1 MDPIPRRVK
10 EAEQKISILYEIMR
24 FVSSFLDVQLV
35 LDAIVQLLCSEFK
48 LDDCSIRLLDS
59 EGKLRIRS
67 QRGLSKECT
76 EKLREKLAIDR
87 YSENCFLTGFKSR
100 TGAKD
105 QRTDARVG
113 RKDATVACSGTAC
126 HLQRDVATDS
136 PRTQEFSYR
145 RRGPCPKAPRENAR

>member
-1 MDPIPRRVK
+1 
-10 EAEQKISILYEIMR
+10 MR

-76 EKLREKLAIDR
+76 EKLREKL
-87 YSENCFLTGFKSR
+87 SGFW
-100 TGAKD
+100 
-105 QRTDARVG
+105 
-113 RKDATVACSGTAC
+113 
-126 HLQRDVATDS
+126 
-136 PRTQEFSYR
+136 
-145 RRGPCPKAPRENAR
+145 